1 MLESIFKSQK
11 KLEIVRKSS
20 LQEYLNEYLAHLESL
35 AYKRMT
41 IKFYAGVLL
50 RFAEFLDKHD
60 KYHLRDLPKWI
71 DPFLQLR
78 KENCYRR
85 AKLNVVGSFVRH
97 LQNKGVVPFPVVV
110 ESLSQKTLGEYET
123 FLRERLNLA
132 DKSII
137 CARYHCLKF
146 LHHLDAIGI
155 RSVGNIKPNIVQQFL
170 QNGIPY
176 SSKSQIRCRSWALR
190 KFFSYLKSLNRI
202 QADFSNILITPR
214 IYRRQHCPR
223 FLTGE
228 EIQAVLSSVDRRT
241 PIGKRDYAMIL
252 LLSTYGL
259 RGGEVVKL
267 KLEDIEW
274 RTDVI
279 HVRGRKAG
287 NNSIY
292 PLTAAVGASILS
304 YLKKARPPNHHRRIF
319 LSCNA
324 PHNPISG
331 SALRSIVNKYLNHAG
346 LTADRGSTHLFR
358 YSCAQRLFEDEFS
371 VKVIADYLGHRD
383 LRSTQRYMKID
394 VKHLREVAMNSFEER
409 L

>member
-11 KLEIVRKSS
+11 KLEIVLKSS
-20 LQEYLNEYLAHLESL
+20 LREYLNEYLAHLESSG
-35 AYKRMT
+35 YKRMT
-41 IKFYAGVLL
+41 IKCYAYILL
-50 RFAEFLDKHD
+50 RFLEFLDKDD
-60 KYHLRDLPKWI
+60 KYHLRALPKWI

-78 KENCYRR
+78 KEKYYRR
-85 AKLNVVGSFVRH
+85 AKLNVVGSFVRY
-97 LQNKGVVPFPVVV
+97 LQNKGVVPLPVVG
-110 ESLSQKTLGEYET
+110 ESTSQKTLSEYET
-123 FLRERLNLA
+123 FLREQQNLA

-155 RSVGNIKPNIVQQFL
+155 RSVRNIKPIIVQQFL
-170 QNGIPY
+170 QNGIPHF
-176 SSKSQIRCRSWALR
+176 SKSQIRCRSWALK
-190 KFFSYLKSLNRI
+190 KFFLYLKSLGKI
-202 QADFSNILITPR
+202 QTDFSNILITPR

-241 PIGKRDYAMIL
+241 SIGKRDYAMIL

-274 RTDVI
+274 RTDII
-279 HVRGRKAG
+279 HIRGRKAG
-287 NNSIY
+287 NNSVY
-292 PLTAAVGASILS
+292 PLTTAVGASILS
-304 YLKKARPPNHHRRIF
+304 YLKKARPPNNHRPIF
-319 LSCNA
+319 LSWKA
-324 PHNPISG
+324 PHNPISR
-331 SALRSIVNKYLNHAG
+331 SALACIVNKYLNLAG
-346 LTADRGSTHLFR
+346 LTVDGGSTHLFR

-371 VKVIADYLGHRD
+371 VKIIADYLGHRD